1 MGVGARVQAKHGK
14 SWYDASVM
22 RAEESRLRVHWRGW
36 DTGHDAWVQRDPA
49 RVRRSQRS
57 QEPTRV
63 VEEGTHAQLVSK
75 GGKYAEMLVQGT
87 GGSSPPSA
95 E

>member
-1 MGVGARVQAKHGK
+1 MCDRVIVLDHG
-14 SWYDASVM
+14 
-22 RAEESRLRVHWRGW
+22 
-36 DTGHDAWVQRDPA
+36 
-49 RVRRSQRS
+49 
-57 QEPTRV
+57 RV

>member
-1 MGVGARVQAKHGK
+1 MCDRVIVLDHG
-14 SWYDASVM
+14 
-22 RAEESRLRVHWRGW
+22 
-36 DTGHDAWVQRDPA
+36 
-49 RVRRSQRS
+49 
-57 QEPTRV
+57 RV
-63 VEEGTHAQLVSK
+63 VEGTHAQLVSE